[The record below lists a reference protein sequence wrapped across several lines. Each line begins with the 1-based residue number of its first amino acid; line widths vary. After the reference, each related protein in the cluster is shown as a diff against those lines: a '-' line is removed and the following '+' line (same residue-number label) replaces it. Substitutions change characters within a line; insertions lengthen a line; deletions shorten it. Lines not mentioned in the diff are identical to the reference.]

1 MESFLFIVFA
11 ALALLFGAAVVLN
24 RNPVASALSLVVSF
38 VGLAGLFVMLDAYFL
53 GIIQILVYTG
63 AVMVLFLFIIM
74 LLDLKAEQRRKFNVA
89 AIAGGAVVALCFVGS
104 LLHVLESLP
113 AASATKPALQL
124 AEGETYEDVRRL
136 GTMLFT
142 QYAFH
147 VQVIGLLLLGA
158 TVGVVA
164 LSKKEVLK

>member
-1 MESFLFIVFA
+1 LHSLVFFLCS
-11 ALALLFGAAVVLN
+11 ALMLVFGAGVVLN

-38 VGLAGLFVMLDAYFL
+38 VGLAGLFILLDAHFL

-74 LLDLKAEQRRKFNVA
+74 LLDLRAEERRKLNLAAVVGAVLVA
-89 AIAGGAVVALCFVGS
+89 ACFLGS
-104 LLHVLESLP
+104 LTAVLGRHPQGRRAAPPLEP
-113 AASATKPALQL
+113 ADGAA
-124 AEGETYEDVRRL
+124 YNDVRAL

-142 QYAFH
+142 EYAFH
-147 VQVIGLLLLGA
+147 VQVVGVLLLAA

-164 LSKKEVLK
+164 LSKKEASR